1 VNTET
6 GEVVRNIEDVPPEQR
21 PRFTAV
27 PKHLRAAALAALG
40 EEMRAQVDLNSDHPL
55 AKWARKQNAKAYS
68 ERHNFRLQTTASA
81 ERAKAKAEAKRQ
93 RRRERNQVE
102 G

>member
-1 VNTET
+1 MDTST
-6 GEVVRNIEDVPPEQR
+6 GQIIRDTADLQPEER
-21 PRFTAV
+21 ARFTAI
-27 PKHLRAAALAALG
+27 PKHLRAAAYAALG